1 MNARYLVRRLFSALL
16 FALLLAGLPVL
27 AAAPPGMA
35 PPAAAVS
42 VAIPPVL
49 KNAPELARL
58 LRDWDEQ
65 SVLAIEVARQAPRQV
80 LDRAAMQR
88 TRIEMA
94 SGEKIE
100 LGKLFDSAFVAQRT
114 LDQQVKRI
122 PATALVGRP
131 QFNEAV
137 VEFPDRL
144 LMVRQVR
151 IVVRDPQQAAAAAPE
166 LAKFLSPMDMAEVMR
181 ARVDR
186 LKPDEQRS
194 FRRYLQEELPLL
206 DADDPLRQAWAEGGE
221 DAVLRAVLRGE
232 GEFAIT
238 DQLVVERRLF
248 NDGGARLSAEFR
260 PLVQQHRQSFTL
272 APLRPMVQPAQ
283 KFDAKT
289 LAGPASRG
297 RQYQYPAGEQREGR
311 LEFSEPFLAGFTIG
325 QELAWE
331 RRWNFGAG
339 FLRISYGMGYGFG
352 LRIPVA
358 LNGRLEPTRSTRSA
372 VDDPGRDLTL
382 RMQAVTSVTSDA
394 KEDYYARVGLAKAQ
408 YFSGDEFV
416 FTAGSWLSLKL
427 YALGKDWVVLNP
439 VNTPWTKSHS
449 FTPPLG
455 GTPQPFFTFAVP
467 PELTN
472 TTLGAAGV
480 LSGSLQLGVGLN
492 GTGTVQ
498 VPYAL
503 LVDGSP
509 VLEQRLILAN
519 ANNHTETLRLPPLTA
534 QPGTVKQHGYGL
546 RLGAPTYLMDVS
558 AVTRLR
564 VLAEVRAGS
573 LKRSVATDWL
583 DVMSLPLGR
592 IALLPHAGTRT
603 SYQWNEG
610 VRIFEARDPA
620 DPATMQEPRSV
631 PRLR

>member
-1 MNARYLVRRLFSALL
+1 MTKSAWRTSPIVLL
-16 FALLLAGLPVL
+16 ILLLAAAPAL
-27 AAAPPGMA
+27 AASPPGMA
-35 PPAAAVS
+35 PPAASVA

-49 KNAPELARL
+49 KKSPELARL

-65 SVLAIEVARQAPRQV
+65 SVLAVEVARQAPRQV
-80 LDRAAMQR
+80 LNRAAMQR
-88 TRIEMA
+88 TQIEMA
-94 SGEKIE
+94 SGDKIE
-100 LGKLFDSAFVAQRT
+100 LGKLFDSVFVAQRT

-144 LMVRQVR
+144 LMMRQVR
-151 IVVRDPQQAAAAAPE
+151 VVVRDPQQAAAAAPE

-181 ARVDR
+181 ARVDQ
-186 LKPDEQRS
+186 LEPDEQKS

-238 DQLVVERRLF
+238 DQVVVERRLF

-260 PLVQQHRQSFTL
+260 PLVQQHRQSFTP
-272 APLRPMVQPAQ
+272 APLRPMVQPAT
-283 KFDAKT
+283 KFDAKA

-311 LEFSEPFLAGFTIG
+311 LEFSEPFLAGFTLG

-331 RRWNFGAG
+331 RKWKFGAG

-358 LNGRLEPTRSTRSA
+358 LNGRLEPTRSIRSA

-382 RMQAVTSVTSDA
+382 RLQAETSDA
-394 KEDYYARVGLAKAQ
+394 PENYYEQVGLARAQ
-408 YFSGDEFV
+408 HFSGDEFV
-416 FTAGSWLSLKL
+416 FTAGSWLSFKL
-427 YALGKDWVVLNP
+427 YALGKNWAVLDP
-439 VNTPWTKSHS
+439 VHTPWHKSRS

-455 GTPQPFFTFAVP
+455 GEPRSIFTFEVP

-472 TTLGAAGV
+472 TKLDAPGV
-480 LSGSLQLGVGLN
+480 LSGALQLGVGLN
-492 GTGTVQ
+492 GTGSVQ

-519 ANNHTETLRLPPLTA
+519 ANNHTETLRLPPLAA

-564 VLAEVRAGS
+564 VVAEVRAGK

-592 IALLPHAGTRT
+592 IALLPHAGTRA